1 MKAKSVKQIM
11 EISKD
16 VEIEVME
23 VHNLFWESYARRD
36 IDLRFSLCSEDVTF
50 IGSGLH
56 ERALNK
62 TEYKNINKEGV
73 KQFPNPFQIEFLW
86 TNLTMLNENVACV
99 ESEVVWS
106 QLINNEMFKELLR
119 NTTLLKRENNKWL
132 VTHVHGSVP
141 DYRLKDGD
149 YMTNEQTIIRNR
161 ELERQ
166 VFERTQDLNKT
177 LEELEQK
184 NRELEIETRFRK
196 SSIFCTGNERT

>member
-1 MKAKSVKQIM
+1 MKM
-11 EISKD
+11 TKD
-16 VEIEVME
+16 IEKEVME

-36 IDLRFSLCSEDVTF
+36 IELRFSLCSEDVTF

-73 KQFPNPFQIEFLW
+73 KQFPDPFQIEFLW
-86 TNLTMLNENVACV
+86 TNLSMINEVVACV
-99 ESEVVWS
+99 ESEVIWS
-106 QLINNEMFKELLR
+106 QKINNEISKDLLR
-119 NTTLLKRENNKWL
+119 NTTLIKFEMNKWR
-132 VTHVHGSVP
+132 VVHVHGSVP

-149 YMTNEQTIIRNR
+149 YMTNDQTIIRNK

-166 VFERTQDLNKT
+166 VFERTHDLNKT

-184 NRELEIETRFRK
+184 NR
-196 SSIFCTGNERT
+196 